1 MATGLGRVLRMG
13 NLEIRQM
20 TEEDIFNLAE
30 DHGWQDDFGRWNFQD
45 DGLLN
50 FVAELEDK
58 LKQKST

>member
-13 NLEIRQM
+13 KLEVRQM
-20 TEEDIFNLAE
+20 TDEDIFNLAE

-58 LKQKST
+58 LKEKNT